1 MEIQVEFLGS
11 DVDLKLVLIW
21 FMFSHVGFRT
31 GYQLFILK
39 VLLICIYTFWTV
51 YTLFGPYTLFVK
63 SQHAYPY
70 CFSIAKGLATCQLG
84 GVISARKVLF

>member
-1 MEIQVEFLGS
+1 MDIQVEFLGS

-39 VLLICIYTFWTV
+39 VMPICTYTFLTINF
-51 YTLFGPYTLFVK
+51 LRKFL
-63 SQHAYPY
+63 HACPY
-70 CFSIAKGLATCQLG
+70 CFGIAKGLATCRLG
-84 GVISARKVLF
+84 GVISAQKVLF